1 MRFSWTQEDGHPS
14 GQSQG
19 EGSTWAQRELGMP
32 RNAIQ
37 HGWRMPQRI
46 LQMHKQN
53 KTKIPGRVNFGPHGL
68 LCVHMCALI
77 SLHKSPAELI
87 ICGCLHPP
95 IVGKLASKLPR
106 FPLASLAVSSR
117 SALLALNLQPNL
129 TMVVVVHCSG
139 FPSLSPHLI

>member
-1 MRFSWTQEDGHPS
+1 
-14 GQSQG
+14 
-19 EGSTWAQRELGMP
+19 MP

-37 HGWRMPQRI
+37 HGWRMPQKI

-95 IVGKLASKLPR
+95 IVGKLAGPHMHLLRP
-106 FPLASLAVSSR
+106 
-117 SALLALNLQPNL
+117 ALHRQEQIADIQ
-129 TMVVVVHCSG
+129 
-139 FPSLSPHLI
+139 I